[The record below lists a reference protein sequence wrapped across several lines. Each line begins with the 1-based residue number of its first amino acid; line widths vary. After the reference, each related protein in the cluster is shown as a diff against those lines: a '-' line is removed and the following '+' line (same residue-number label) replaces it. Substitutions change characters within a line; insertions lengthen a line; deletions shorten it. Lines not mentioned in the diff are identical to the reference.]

1 MNKIEAKDTIY
12 KVFDYIDNGVIKTDF
27 GDFAGHPGL
36 YFFHTK
42 KEFETMLD
50 SYLNKEFYSRYDIYY
65 MIERLVKFLLGKYDS
80 HTKAYFKDNIYFPI
94 AFKIQNDEFYI
105 INIIDNFKDIIG
117 GKIISINNIPI
128 ERIAS
133 ELEQIINYSTV
144 EYKNLMLA
152 NNIKQLYILKSLPS
166 IEENV
171 DKITY
176 EIEHNQR
183 ITTVEFDVKTKYENL
198 KSTTPENYSYEIL
211 DDILIIHY
219 NSCKNIDKM
228 KSLIEKLKI
237 IENKINYYIIDI
249 RNNSGGFSSINHLLI
264 DFLYDKKIVTIVNE
278 DVFSSGRMMLVDL
291 KKLGSY
297 VIGTNISTSLNAFGN
312 VPSEYELENLG
323 LIIKRSNNYWYYD
336 DNLELK
342 YFTKENFSS
351 YFKNRR
357 ELLVPKI
364 IKPDKYVCNTVDDII
379 SNKDTQLESAINYVK
394 NIKKID

>member
-1 MNKIEAKDTIY
+1 
-12 KVFDYIDNGVIKTDF
+12 
-27 GDFAGHPGL
+27 
-36 YFFHTK
+36 
-42 KEFETMLD
+42 
-50 SYLNKEFYSRYDIYY
+50 
-65 MIERLVKFLLGKYDS
+65 
-80 HTKAYFKDNIYFPI
+80 
-94 AFKIQNDEFYI
+94 
-105 INIIDNFKDIIG
+105 
-117 GKIISINNIPI
+117 
-128 ERIAS
+128 
-133 ELEQIINYSTV
+133 
-144 EYKNLMLA
+144 MLA